1 MLNVYKAQIYHF
13 ISVYTLKANFSFRD
27 KSCYLVSLEHNMRDS
42 KTYAAL
48 SSLDSYKLNRFIK
61 FLKSP
66 YFNQNEVILLL
77 GELLVQDI
85 KNQNGTSLLEKQV
98 LWHKLGQKGKYNDA
112 RIRSW
117 QAGLL
122 NLFEE
127 FLAQEFFNERKALKS
142 YYLLESIHKSKIASL
157 YNSSI
162 KLARV
167 NSARALLKDSNYYL
181 NEYLTEFKIH
191 EIQQKELKRFEK
203 WNMEYIS
210 DSLDKFFI
218 IEKLKVFSKALSHQS
233 FINESYKIR
242 FIDTIENFITNE
254 ELENN
259 PIISLYYYN
268 LKLLTQKDIEEYF
281 FKYKILLLKHFNDLY
296 LKEGFELLFDAI
308 NYCIRKLNS
317 GDNKYLEEVF
327 ELYKFAIDNEI
338 LIRSGEFVH
347 WDYKNIISIGLRLM
361 KFNWVSHFIED
372 YKDKIDTLHRNNA
385 YYYNLSN
392 LFFYR
397 KEYNKVLNT
406 LQKVNYDDLTYSL
419 DARTLQVATF
429 FELDELD
436 ALTSALDSF
445 QAFIKRKN
453 FLSEATQR
461 PYINF
466 IKYTKK
472 IISSY
477 DNSNLLKLKQV
488 LINTS
493 GIVNKQ
499 WLLQKIEEKIIT
511 K

>member
-1 MLNVYKAQIYHF
+1 MSKNLGKQNPNIAPY
-13 ISVYTLKANFSFRD
+13 SFGH
-27 KSCYLVSLEHNMRDS
+27 KWWLLVSLFYNMRDS
-42 KTYAAL
+42 KTYTAL

-66 YFNQNEVILLL
+66 YFNQNELILHL
-77 GELLVQDI
+77 GELFVQDI
-85 KNQNGTSLLEKQV
+85 KNQNKPNQFNKQEV
-98 LWHKLGQKGKYNDA
+98 WLKLGQNGKYNDEK
-112 RIRSW
+112 IRSW

-127 FLAQEFFNERKALKS
+127 FLAQEFYNDRTSLKN
-142 YYLLESIHKSKIASL
+142 YYLLESIHKLKIESL

-167 NSARALLKDSNYYL
+167 NSSRSLLKDSNYYL
-181 NEYLTEFKIH
+181 NEYITEFKIH

-210 DSLDKFFI
+210 DNLDKFFI

-233 FINESYKIR
+233 FISDAYNIK
-242 FIDTIENFITNE
+242 FIDTIENFITPE
-254 ELENN
+254 ELQKN
-259 PIISLYYYN
+259 PIISLYYFN
-268 LKLLTQKDIEEYF
+268 LKLITHVDDEKYF
-281 FKYKILLLKHFNDLY
+281 FEYKNLLLRNINDLE
-296 LKEGFELLFDAI
+296 LKESFELLFDAI
-308 NYCIRKLNS
+308 NYCIRRLNS
-317 GDNKYLEEVF
+317 GDNKYLDEVF
-327 ELYKFAIDNEI
+327 ELYKFAIDNDI

-347 WDYKNIISIGLRLM
+347 WDYKNIVSIGLRLM

-372 YKDKIDTLHRNNA
+372 YKDKIDSLHRNNA
-385 YYYNLSN
+385 YHYNLSN

-429 FELDELD
+429 FELDEIDTLSS
-436 ALTSALDSF
+436 TLDSF
-445 QAFIKRKN
+445 QTFIKRKN

-472 IISSY
+472 IITIN
-477 DNSNLLKLKQV
+477 DNSKLTKLKQI
-488 LINTS
+488 LNNTS

-499 WLLQKIEEKIIT
+499 WLLHKIEEKLISR
-511 K
+511 